1 MRLRCVGI
9 STSGEELRTYL
20 QGFSIDRAWWPAHAY
35 TYPFEPNAEWSSFY
49 AGAPEILQYFQN
61 FAKKYDLNKYI
72 KFNSSVKEAIW
83 NEEEGKC
90 E

>member
-1 MRLRCVGI
+1 VLC
-9 STSGEELRTYL
+9 SSA
-20 QGFSIDRAWWPAHAY
+20 FSIKPVLTQNGSPAHAY

-72 KFNSSVKEAIW
+72 KFNSSVKEAVW

-90 E
+90 G

>member
-1 MRLRCVGI
+1 VLC
-9 STSGEELRTYL
+9 SSA
-20 QGFSIDRAWWPAHAY
+20 FSIKPVLTHNGSPAHAY

-72 KFNSSVKEAIW
+72 KFNSSVKEAVW

-90 E
+90 G